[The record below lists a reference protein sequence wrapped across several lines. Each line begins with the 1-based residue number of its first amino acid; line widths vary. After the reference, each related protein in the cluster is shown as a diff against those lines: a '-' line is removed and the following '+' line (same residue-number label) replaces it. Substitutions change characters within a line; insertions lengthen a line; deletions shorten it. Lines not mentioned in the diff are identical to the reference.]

1 MNEDRILDK
10 LDTIDERITRQG
22 ESLARLEER
31 LKGYSLQLDDHE
43 RDDEAM
49 RRKLDDLMKW
59 KWTALGAIGL
69 FTFAS
74 QFILKLFTHKQ

>member
-31 LKGYSLQLDDHE
+31 LKG
-43 RDDEAM
+43 
-49 RRKLDDLMKW
+49 
-59 KWTALGAIGL
+59 
-69 FTFAS
+69 
-74 QFILKLFTHKQ
+74 

>member
-1 MNEDRILDK
+1 MLERVLDK
-10 LDTIDERITRQG
+10 LDAIDDRITRQG

-31 LKGYSLQLDDHE
+31 LKSYGAQLDNHE
-43 RDDEAM
+43 KEDEGM
-49 RRKLDDLMKW
+49 RRKLDDLVKW
-59 KWTALGAIGL
+59 KWSALGAIGL